1 MFCSLIVLEGATGE
15 DEVRKYIIGAA
26 IKVHRELGGPGLLE
40 NIYEEALCQELVLH
54 AFNVQRQYAVEVE
67 YKGRALKKRLV
78 LDLLIEDKVVV
89 EVKSIEKH
97 NPLHD
102 AQLLTCLRVFH
113 RKLDLLVIFAER
125 YVAQGVRRV
134 VNGLP

>member
-1 MFCSLIVLEGATGE
+1 M
-15 DEVRKYIIGAA
+15 
-26 IKVHRELGGPGLLE
+26 H
-40 NIYEEALCQELVLH
+40 AL
-54 AFNVQRQYAVEVE
+54 NVQRQYAVEVE

-89 EVKSIEKH
+89 EVKSVEKH

-102 AQLLTCLRVFH
+102 AQLLTYLRVFH

-125 YVAQGVRRV
+125 
-134 VNGLP
+134 

>member
-1 MFCSLIVLEGATGE
+1 M
-15 DEVRKYIIGAA
+15 
-26 IKVHRELGGPGLLE
+26 
-40 NIYEEALCQELVLH
+40 H

-97 NPLHD
+97 NQLHD

-134 VNGLP
+134 DSGLP